1 MWIISRVFGESRWTR
16 AIFCL
21 IVLQAIFAIAFEV
34 VIFVFH
40 NNEINLIN
48 HLNLSDKESDELYI
62 AFANARSLLVYFVLF
77 MIAQLFTVGLV
88 VDAIYQRNTIQLIA
102 LVAFE
107 LGMTAYSFIQFHQS
121 STLFSEDGSG
131 LSHYLGDAYHN
142 SKWAQ
147 ITQACTMCIS
157 TCIFCFLAYKL
168 YLEFGWHIYKKI
180 GADLAMR
187 ALLIV
192 AWWPASKNSG
202 STSSIVKELIEHII
216 LSCVISILALISA
229 YWGLRRERKPQMYM
243 FFFSCL
249 TSMAYYIY
257 TLVQIA
263 QNPSKFLGSKA
274 FLTFFLCVNLVLILV
289 SVPIGVICLRNFNL
303 GLMNHI
309 SHATASAT
317 SAHSMA
323 PLGLEKANSTRR
335 WSIE

>member
-1 MWIISRVFGESRWTR
+1 
-16 AIFCL
+16 
-21 IVLQAIFAIAFEV
+21 
-34 VIFVFH
+34 
-40 NNEINLIN
+40 
-48 HLNLSDKESDELYI
+48 
-62 AFANARSLLVYFVLF
+62 

-107 LGMTAYSFIQFHQS
+107 LGMAAYSFIQFHQS

-187 ALLIV
+187 
-192 AWWPASKNSG
+192 
-202 STSSIVKELIEHII
+202 ELIEHII